1 MKTSLDTTAF
11 PLKCPKCGQLEE
23 SKVDLCDRD
32 LRRRNFVIL
41 PVHPLCRS
49 CSTEL
54 ECTPDDRGNR
64 NSFAV
69 ILTGTCGSGK
79 SAVSEFLMCHHD
91 FTVIDGDCVMSVV
104 EHRRGDKD
112 FQFNGTEVFDE
123 IAKEIEI
130 LRCLGKKIVI
140 SHVIEP
146 QDLTAYEGLLNDRK
160 ISSPDGTDFV
170 AKNWR
175 ANEDNAWEAVN
186 HVVHVSGWRS

>member
-1 MKTSLDTTAF
+1 M
-11 PLKCPKCGQLEE
+11 
-23 SKVDLCDRD
+23 RD
-32 LRRRNFVIL
+32 
-41 PVHPLCRS
+41 
-49 CSTEL
+49 
-54 ECTPDDRGNR
+54 
-64 NSFAV
+64 
-69 ILTGTCGSGK
+69 
-79 SAVSEFLMCHHD
+79 
-91 FTVIDGDCVMSVV
+91 V

-130 LRCLGKKIVI
+130 LRCLSKKIVI

-186 HVVHVSGWRS
+186 HVVHVSGWRF